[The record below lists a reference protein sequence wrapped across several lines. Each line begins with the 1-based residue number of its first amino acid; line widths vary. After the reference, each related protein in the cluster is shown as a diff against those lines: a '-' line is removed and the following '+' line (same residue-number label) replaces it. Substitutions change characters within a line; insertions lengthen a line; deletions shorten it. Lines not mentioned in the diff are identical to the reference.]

1 MNILVIGHIDH
12 GKTTFTCAIN
22 SLLFYKYG
30 IGNEEGILP
39 TALGT
44 NIVTTKRSFSF
55 SMGGTD
61 YQYTDY
67 PSILDYQDMFE
78 KGEEK
83 YDAAVLVCAVTDG
96 PMPET
101 KESLKLCAKHG
112 ISKLVIF
119 ANKMDNVFD
128 PELADIVIEEI
139 CFLAEECGYS
149 YDTPVVKGSAF
160 KALEDR
166 NEKCEQS
173 IMDVL
178 TAVHKICTE

>member
-1 MNILVIGHIDH
+1 MNILVIGHVDH

-30 IGNEEGILP
+30 IGDIGGILP
-39 TALGT
+39 TAPGT
-44 NIVTTKRSFSF
+44 NVVTTKRSFDF
-55 SMGGTD
+55 SIGGTN

-67 PSILDYQDMFE
+67 PGILDYQDMFE

-83 YDAAVLVCAVTDG
+83 YDAAVFVCAATDG

-101 KESLKLCAKHG
+101 KESLKLCAEHG

-128 PELADIVIEEI
+128 SELADLVIEEI
-139 CFLAEECGYS
+139 RFVAEECGYS

-166 NEKCEQS
+166 DETYEKS

-178 TAVHKICTE
+178 IAVHKICTK